1 MRTVLSRLDS
11 RLRTAAAFVVALT
24 FAVFAPRAAEPA
36 DLHLTVAND
45 PVAGS
50 SRPDDLY
57 TSDFGVELVFERV
70 RVVAGERM
78 FTDRERTLR
87 FDETYLSVS
96 TALPELAGWKGEASA
111 GVLRAGRGLL
121 GESAQNEVHDWI
133 GSGEVV
139 LPYIGGDHY
148 YATLGASLSR
158 SLGRL
163 GRSHFQ
169 GETEVF
175 AAPGFRS
182 WLRAGIAAERPLG
195 RDFSVRLG
203 AGVRVDHVETPWLG
217 DRVAGVAPTFEVGL
231 AWRPIVLLYRYNEY
245 GTRSGHLTLGV
256 HVTP

>member
-1 MRTVLSRLDS
+1 MITDFSRLDS
-11 RLRTAAAFVVALT
+11 RLRKAAAFVVALT
-24 FAVFAPRAAEPA
+24 FAVFSPRAEAA
-36 DLHLTVAND
+36 DLHLTIAND

-57 TSDFGVELVFERV
+57 TSDLGVELSFERV

-78 FTDRERTLR
+78 FTDRERALR

-96 TALPELAGWKGEASA
+96 TDLPELAGWEGEASA
-111 GVLRAGRGLL
+111 GVLRVGRGLL
-121 GESAQNEVHDWI
+121 GQSAQNEVHDWI
-133 GSGEVV
+133 GSGEVL

-148 YATLGASLSR
+148 YPTLGASLSR
-158 SLGRL
+158 PLGGP
-163 GRSHFQ
+163 GRFHLQ
-169 GETEVF
+169 GETEAF

-203 AGVRVDHVETPWLG
+203 AGARIDHVESSWLG
-217 DRVAGVAPTFEVGL
+217 ERVADFAPTFEVGL